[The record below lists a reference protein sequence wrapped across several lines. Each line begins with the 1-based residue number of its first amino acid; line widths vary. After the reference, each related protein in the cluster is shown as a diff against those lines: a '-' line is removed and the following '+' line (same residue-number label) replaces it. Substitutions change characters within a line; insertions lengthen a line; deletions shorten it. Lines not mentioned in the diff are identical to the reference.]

1 MFQTEDGHKPARGG
15 SLLSVK
21 PSDRPAHEK
30 RPALSPAEAAAIAE
44 RNWQDANP
52 VSPTPQP
59 TSVDT
64 LPPAPPTSLAAAIAA
79 ARARP
84 GPPPSEPGLFD
95 RMRGW
100 AAARAATET
109 PSEAD
114 AAPQTPPPPP
124 VAPAADLAP
133 RATPIAPRPETAPRP
148 IIEYGPIPLADA
160 SGGGTWRPLI
170 DPVLVARHVARSK
183 SLIFVGALLGALIGV
198 GIAVSTPKRYEASTE
213 ILIDP
218 RDLKLVERDLTGAGL
233 PSEATVAIVENQ
245 VRVLTSGNVLA
256 KVVSDLRLAEDP
268 EFNGTRGEGGLRGL
282 VADLRSLV
290 SGAGPSGD
298 PSVRRRAL
306 AMENLRE
313 KLEVSRTGKTFVIR
327 VGAITEEPEKSA
339 SIANTM
345 AATFLQTY
353 GEIQSGTAGR
363 AAEELNARLSE
374 LRKGVEDAERAVET
388 FKAQNDLVDA
398 QGRLISD
405 DEILKLNDQLAT
417 ARARSLELDARA
429 ASARGV
435 DANAVLNG
443 ALPEGVSSNLVTELR
458 AQYAAQ
464 KAEADR
470 LAVRL
475 GPRHPQLLAVQA
487 QLSGA
492 REQLE
497 GELRRIVTSTQVEQ
511 RRAADLVAQLS
522 ARLAQLKVRQGDN
535 SSNLVTLRELEREAT
550 SKRAVYESYLLRA
563 RETGEQQ
570 GINTANMS
578 VISPAEPPLEALG
591 PSRAIISLTGLILGA
606 LAGLGLAI
614 LLGAWASLRARTTE
628 PVRTSSDTT
637 AEVEHLRASLQSL
650 RETVRE
656 LTEARAG
663 RG

>member
-1 MFQTEDGHKPARGG
+1 
-15 SLLSVK
+15 
-21 PSDRPAHEK
+21 
-30 RPALSPAEAAAIAE
+30 
-44 RNWQDANP
+44 
-52 VSPTPQP
+52 
-59 TSVDT
+59 
-64 LPPAPPTSLAAAIAA
+64 
-79 ARARP
+79 
-84 GPPPSEPGLFD
+84 
-95 RMRGW
+95 MRGW
-100 AAARAATET
+100 AAARAA
-109 PSEAD
+109 AD
-114 AAPQTPPPPP
+114 APPQPRPSSPASSPASAPVLSHATADP
-124 VAPAADLAP
+124 APRAGSLAP
-133 RATPIAPRPETAPRP
+133 RPAPATPR
-148 IIEYGPIPLADA
+148 IIEYGPIPQPDA

-170 DPVLVARHVARSK
+170 DPVVVARRVARSK
-183 SLIFVGALLGALIGV
+183 GLILLCAVLGAAIGV
-198 GIAVSTPKRYEASTE
+198 GVALSTPKRYEASTE

-233 PSEATVAIVENQ
+233 PSEATLAIVESQ
-245 VRVLTSGNVLA
+245 VRVLSSGSVLN
-256 KVVSDLRLAEDP
+256 KVVADLKLAEDP
-268 EFNGTRGEGGLRGL
+268 EFNGTRGEGGLKGL
-282 VADLRSLV
+282 VADLRAAI
-290 SGAGPSGD
+290 SGNGGRGD
-298 PSVRRRAL
+298 PTVRRRAL
-306 AMENLRE
+306 AVENLAE
-313 KLEVSRTGKTFVIR
+313 KLDVARTGKTFVIR
-327 VGAITEEPEKSA
+327 VGVTTEDPQKSA
-339 SIANTM
+339 TVANTM
-345 AATFLQTY
+345 ASTFLETY

-374 LRKGVEDAERAVET
+374 LRKGVETAERAVET

-405 DEILKLNDQLAT
+405 DEILKLNDQLST

-429 ASARGV
+429 ASARGI

-458 AQYAAQ
+458 SQYAAQ

-497 GELRRIVTSTQVEQ
+497 GELNRIVSSIQVEQ
-511 RRAADLVAQLS
+511 RRAAELVAQLS

-535 SSNLVTLRELEREAT
+535 SANLVTLRELEREAT

-578 VISPAEPPLEALG
+578 VISEAYPPLESVG
-591 PSRAIISLTGLILGA
+591 PSRAVISLTGLVLGA
-606 LAGLGLAI
+606 LAGLALAI
-614 LLGAWASLRARTTE
+614 LLGALASLRARTTE
-628 PVRTSSDTT
+628 PPRDPETS

-663 RG
+663 RA

>member
-1 MFQTEDGHKPARGG
+1 MFQTEDGRKPARGG

-52 VSPTPQP
+52 VPPTPKP
-59 TSVDT
+59 ASVNT

-79 ARARP
+79 ARAHP
-84 GPPPSEPGLFD
+84 GPTSSEPGLFD

-109 PSEAD
+109 ASEPD
-114 AAPQTPPPPP
+114 DAPQTPPPPP
-124 VAPAADLAP
+124 AAPAADLAP

-256 KVVSDLRLAEDP
+256 KVVSDLRLADDP

-282 VADLRSLV
+282 IADLRSLV
-290 SGAGPSGD
+290 SGSGPSGD
-298 PSVRRRAL
+298 PTVRRRAL

-511 RRAADLVAQLS
+511 RRAAELVAQLS

-591 PSRAIISLTGLILGA
+591 PSRAIISLTGLILGT

-614 LLGAWASLRARTTE
+614 LLGAWASLRARTSE
-628 PVRTSSDTT
+628 PTRTGPDTT
-637 AEVEHLRASLQSL
+637 EEVEHLRASLHAL

-663 RG
+663 RA